1 MMEAMDDW
9 PQQGQTTRAASTL
22 GGGPH
27 TLSEALR
34 AILYPNESAHTL
46 FKRARTKPFRTGLE
60 IFDLA
65 EQFMYGGAAPPPAD
79 NSNESSERDLVHSHS
94 GREEISASAGGE
106 ASTST
111 SNRGGIRG
119 GDVVEFYGKTG
130 SGKTEML
137 LHIVASTILPSTW
150 SPSSTSTTT
159 SSSSS
164 SGGSHQRLELDGEG
178 AGAIF
183 FDNDLKFD
191 ILRLERVLRARIRIA
206 VAKLRQQRAASR
218 QKKTTRSHRGAASSR
233 KRQRVADN
241 DNDDEAEEEE
251 EEGDEEVEWPS
262 AEDEDELVR
271 ASLARLT
278 VFRCEDSLQFLAT
291 LQMTDELI
299 RNYAHTQQP
308 RQPPTSTS
316 TTATAKGKEKEKETR
331 QNGATATAEVK
342 VIVIDSIGAFHNAD
356 RYAEPYGGGGFGG
369 KGGYYGGGSR
379 SRMNKVVLALKQ
391 LVNAHNLIVFAGKG
405 ATDSPQALFDLP
417 PNS

>member
-1 MMEAMDDW
+1 MEAMDDW
-9 PQQGQTTRAASTL
+9 PQQGQTARAASTL

-65 EQFMYGGAAPPPAD
+65 EQFMYGGAAPPPPAD
-79 NSNESSERDLVHSHS
+79 NSNESSERDLHSHS

-106 ASTST
+106 ATST

-164 SGGSHQRLELDGEG
+164 GGSQRLELEGEG

-191 ILRLERVLRARIRIA
+191 ILRLERVLRARIRLA

-218 QKKTTRSHRGAASSR
+218 QKKTTRSHRGAAASR
-233 KRQRVADN
+233 KRQRVAN
-241 DNDDEAEEEE
+241 NDDEAEEEA
-251 EEGDEEVEWPS
+251 DEEVEWPS

-271 ASLARLT
+271 TCLARLT

-291 LQMTDELI
+291 LQMADELI
-299 RNYAHTQQP
+299 RNYARTQQQP
-308 RQPPTSTS
+308 RQPATATS
-316 TTATAKGKEKEKETR
+316 TTSTAKGKEKETR
-331 QNGATATAEVK
+331 QSGAAAAAAAEVK

-356 RYAEPYGGGGFGG
+356 RYAEPYGGGFGG
-369 KGGYYGGGSR
+369 KGGYYGGSK

-405 ATDSPQALFDLP
+405 AHHS
-417 PNS
+417 NSLVP

>member
-65 EQFMYGGAAPPPAD
+65 EQFMYGGAAPPPPAD

-191 ILRLERVLRARIRIA
+191 ILRLERVLRARIRVA

-233 KRQRVADN
+233 KRQRVSD
-241 DNDDEAEEEE
+241 DDEAEEEE
-251 EEGDEEVEWPS
+251 DEEAEWPS

-271 ASLARLT
+271 ACLARLT

-299 RNYAHTQQP
+299 RNYAHTQQQQQP
-308 RQPPTSTS
+308 RQPPTSTTS
-316 TTATAKGKEKEKETR
+316 TAKGKEKETR
-331 QNGATATAEVK
+331 QNGAAAAAEVK

-356 RYAEPYGGGGFGG
+356 RYAEPYGGGGGFGG

-405 ATDSPQALFDLP
+405 APSSL
-417 PNS
+417 